1 MASSKT
7 EVDKLDVDN
16 LAPVSV
22 DLRKL
27 NDVVNKGVVKKTA
40 YDKLATKSNSID
52 TSAFALKTNYDTDKT
67 ELEKK
72 ISDTSRLVKKTDYNT
87 KITEIDEKLPEFRSL
102 VAKTALTTVENKIPD
117 ISSLIKKKQVI
128 IQN

>member
-87 KITEIDEKLPEFRSL
+87 EITEIDEKLPEFRSL

-117 ISSLIKKKQVI
+117 ISSLIKK
-128 IQN
+128 NRS

>member
-72 ISDTSRLVKKTDYNT
+72 ISDTRDLLKKTDYNA
-87 KITEIDEKLPEFRSL
+87 KI
-102 VAKTALTTVENKIPD
+102 AKIEGKMPSISDFTTNAALTTVENKIPN
-117 ISSLIKKKQVI
+117 ISSLVKKSRL
-128 IQN
+128 

>member
-27 NDVVNKGVVKKTA
+27 NDVVKNDVVKKTA
-40 YDKLATKSNSID
+40 YDKLATKANSID

-72 ISDTSRLVKKTDYNT
+72 NFWY
-87 KITEIDEKLPEFRSL
+87 
-102 VAKTALTTVENKIPD
+102 
-117 ISSLIKKKQVI
+117 
-128 IQN
+128 

>member
-72 ISDTSRLVKKTDYNT
+72 ISDTSRLVKKTDCNT

-117 ISSLIKKKQVI
+117 ISSLIKKSRS
-128 IQN
+128 

>member
-87 KITEIDEKLPEFRSL
+87 EITEIDEKLPEFRSL

-117 ISSLIKKKQVI
+117 ISSLIKKSRS
-128 IQN
+128 

>member
-117 ISSLIKKKQVI
+117 ISSLIKKSRS
-128 IQN
+128 

>member
-72 ISDTSRLVKKTDYNT
+72 ISDTRGLLKKTDYN
-87 KITEIDEKLPEFRSL
+87 
-102 VAKTALTTVENKIPD
+102 AKTAEIEGKIPSISDFTTNAALTTVENKIPN
-117 ISSLIKKKQVI
+117 ISSLVKKSRL
-128 IQN
+128 

>member
-27 NDVVNKGVVKKTA
+27 NDVVNKCVVKKTA

-117 ISSLIKKKQVI
+117 ISSLIKKSRS
-128 IQN
+128 

>member
-1 MASSKT
+1 MASSKK

-27 NDVVNKGVVKKTA
+27 NDVVKNDIVKKTA

-72 ISDTSRLVKKTDYNT
+72 ISDTRDLLKKTDYNA
-87 KITEIDEKLPEFRSL
+87 KI
-102 VAKTALTTVENKIPD
+102 AKIEGKMPSISDFTTNAALTTVENKIPN
-117 ISSLIKKKQVI
+117 ISSLVKKSRL
-128 IQN
+128 

>member
-72 ISDTSRLVKKTDYNT
+72 ISDTRGLLKKTDYNA
-87 KITEIDEKLPEFRSL
+87 KI
-102 VAKTALTTVENKIPD
+102 AKIEGKMPSISDFTTNAALTTVENKIPN
-117 ISSLIKKKQVI
+117 ISSLVKKSRL
-128 IQN
+128 

>member
-1 MASSKT
+1 MVSSKT

-117 ISSLIKKKQVI
+117 ISSLIKKSRS
-128 IQN
+128 